1 MTPTRP
7 TIPAQRRGSDPL
19 SGRTGHLHDM
29 ARRLIRDAIRH
40 YPGARVAC
48 LDLNDHR
55 LADVLLHLIRT
66 AQLHI
71 TWPDQTS

>member
-1 MTPTRP
+1 
-7 TIPAQRRGSDPL
+7 
-19 SGRTGHLHDM
+19 M